1 MENSMDRL
9 VGALIGLA
17 RAAEGN
23 EDLMTEV
30 TDRVMAEGL
39 AAGVTDT
46 GSEERIARLIQSVQE
61 EKKRLIPNCFSCA
74 ASCGRNDDYDMQG
87 LWKADVEIR
96 SIKSLILLGIQ
107 GIAARGGCG
116 GELRELFCKALFA
129 IGSDWN
135 RDQLLVVAMEAGEAG
150 AMQRGRR

>member
-17 RAAEGN
+17 RATEGN

-39 AAGVTDT
+39 AAGITDT
-46 GSEERIARLIQSVQE
+46 GSEEHIALLIRQVQE

-74 ASCGRNDDYDMQG
+74 ASCGRNDDYDMRG
-87 LWKADVEIR
+87 LWEADKEIR
-96 SIKSLILLGIQ
+96 NVKALILLSIQ
-107 GIAARGGCG
+107 GIAAKGDCR
-116 GELRELFCKALFA
+116 GELRELFCKALYA
-129 IGSDWN
+129 IGSDWS
-135 RDQLLVVAMEAGEAG
+135 REQLLAVAMEVGEAG
-150 AMQRGRR
+150 ASLKDR